1 MSGRTLL
8 KYCVCSCWT
17 QVYSS
22 FLCCSEAKILPGPIN
37 CGSLIYTQ
45 LRVVMPCLV
54 IISLFW
60 GLSANRSKLVISLHK
75 ASCWIF
81 IPVAVGVCARHPGIL
96 SEFFFQ
102 PMPYRRQLLRV
113 ARAPTWDCASDI
125 LPEFGL
131 LFPVSFAPASVAP
144 ELMQNPQA
152 PQAAPCAMRSATAAK
167 NNYTIHSSSIIPDS
181 PLHWCVCV
189 HTAFSTILYQHW
201 CARKYFFQAG
211 CTLFWAVGCQ
221 EV

>member
-1 MSGRTLL
+1 MEELYFSIVCVLAEHRNTL
-8 KYCVCSCWT
+8 S
-17 QVYSS
+17 
-22 FLCCSEAKILPGPIN
+22 CSEAKMLPGPIIVH
-37 CGSLIYTQ
+37 GSLTTVGSYAMSLFV
-45 LRVVMPCLV
+45 LR
-54 IISLFW
+54 IISRLVQV
-60 GLSANRSKLVISLHK
+60 AKLVISLHK

-81 IPVAVGVCARHPGIL
+81 ILVAVGVCTGHPGIL

-102 PMPYRRQLLRV
+102 PLPYRRQLLRV

-167 NNYTIHSSSIIPDS
+167 NNYTMHSSSIIPDS
-181 PLHWCVCV
+181 PLH
-189 HTAFSTILYQHW
+189 
-201 CARKYFFQAG
+201 
-211 CTLFWAVGCQ
+211 
-221 EV
+221 